1 MDIEVSARTLREV
14 EFREKLRGYNQDDVD
29 EFLERAAAGV
39 ELLHD
44 RLRQAME
51 RAMRAEQRV
60 ADLPDDD
67 DALRRT
73 LVLAQRTADMAVK
86 ESQQQARETIVNAQ
100 NEARAMVTEAEERAR
115 RTTEEAERDL
125 REELVRLEKAR
136 QQLHKDIILLERHVE
151 EERSRMRAALANA
164 AAWVDQNLS
173 GMAPPPSLSEVD
185 VPAPPPAPPRGPS
198 REGSEADR
206 SDGDSTDEAERG
218 SGGHHGG
225 EHHGGEHHGGEQAP
239 SEEGR
244 PFVGAGAGAPN
255 APNAPDAPSAPSA
268 PGDAGPYERQH
279 GAGGGIFDAEQ
290 WEGTS
295 EDNPTRIIR
304 VQGSAGRYA
313 PTRVIR
319 GEDPHGGRGQ
329 V

>member
-51 RAMRAEQRV
+51 RAMRAEQR
-60 ADLPDDD
+60 ASDLPDDD

-86 ESQQQARETIVNAQ
+86 ESQQQARETLVKAQ
-100 NEARAMVTEAEERAR
+100 TEARTMVVEAEERAR

-125 REELVRLEKAR
+125 REELVRLESAR

-173 GMAPPPSLSEVD
+173 AMASPPPLSDVD
-185 VPAPPPAPPRGPS
+185 VPAPMPQSQEPSEDGFDGDGGGDPDSGVVAEGSAEDGRPPVVVGVGAPPGGAPQGGAPPGGAGPQ
-198 REGSEADR
+198 
-206 SDGDSTDEAERG
+206 ERPPGAG
-218 SGGHHGG
+218 SG
-225 EHHGGEHHGGEQAP
+225 
-239 SEEGR
+239 
-244 PFVGAGAGAPN
+244 V
-255 APNAPDAPSAPSA
+255 
-268 PGDAGPYERQH
+268 
-279 GAGGGIFDAEQ
+279 FDAEQ
-290 WEGTS
+290 WESTN

-304 VQGSAGRYA
+304 VQGSAGQHT
-313 PTRVIR
+313 PTRVVK
-319 GEDPHGGRGQ
+319 GQGPPGGRGQ

>member
-44 RLRQAME
+44 RLRLAME

-60 ADLPDDD
+60 SDLPDDD

-86 ESQQQARETIVNAQ
+86 ESQQQARETLVNAQ
-100 NEARAMVTEAEERAR
+100 TEARTMVVDAEERAR

-125 REELVRLEKAR
+125 REELIRLESAR
-136 QQLHKDIILLERHVE
+136 QQLHKDIILLEQHVE

-173 GMAPPPSLSEVD
+173 AMAPPPPLSDVD
-185 VPAPPPAPPRGPS
+185 VPAPPPHSTEPPE
-198 REGSEADR
+198 EGFN
-206 SDGDSTDEAERG
+206 GD
-218 SGGHHGG
+218 GG
-225 EHHGGEHHGGEQAP
+225 EPDSGVV
-239 SEEGR
+239 EEGPAEDDR
-244 PFVGAGAGAPN
+244 PPVVVGIGGP
-255 APNAPDAPSAPSA
+255 PSDAP
-268 PGDAGPYERQH
+268 PGDAGPQERPP
-279 GAGGGIFDAEQ
+279 GPGGGVFDAEQ
-290 WEGTS
+290 WESTN

-304 VQGSAGRYA
+304 VQGAAGQHA

-319 GEDPHGGRGQ
+319 GQGPAGGRGQ

>member
-51 RAMRAEQRV
+51 RAMRAEQR
-60 ADLPDDD
+60 ASDLPDDD

-100 NEARAMVTEAEERAR
+100 NESRAMVTEAEERAR

-125 REELVRLEKAR
+125 REELMRLESAR
-136 QQLHKDIILLERHVE
+136 QQLHQDIILLERHVE

-173 GMAPPPSLSEVD
+173 AMAPPPALSEVD
-185 VPAPPPAPPRGPS
+185 VPAPPQPP
-198 REGSEADR
+198 
-206 SDGDSTDEAERG
+206 
-218 SGGHHGG
+218 
-225 EHHGGEHHGGEQAP
+225 QAP
-239 SEEGR
+239 SEDGHDGDGLDGDGGGDAGQVGVDQDPVEEGR
-244 PFVGAGAGAPN
+244 PPVSVGAGSP
-255 APNAPDAPSAPSA
+255 APD
-268 PGDAGPYERQH
+268 GVGTQERPQ

-290 WEGTS
+290 WEGAS

-304 VQGSAGRYA
+304 VQGSAGQHA

-319 GEDPHGGRGQ
+319 GQGPTGGHGQ

>member
-60 ADLPDDD
+60 SDLPDDD

-86 ESQQQARETIVNAQ
+86 ESQQQARETLVNAQ
-100 NEARAMVTEAEERAR
+100 TEARTMVVEAEERAR
-115 RTTEEAERDL
+115 STTEEAERDL
-125 REELVRLEKAR
+125 REELVRLESAR

-173 GMAPPPSLSEVD
+173 AMAPPPPLSDVD
-185 VPAPPPAPPRGPS
+185 VPAPPPDSTEPPEEGFKGDSGEPDSGVVEDGPADDDRPPIVVGIGGPPGDAPP
-198 REGSEADR
+198 
-206 SDGDSTDEAERG
+206 
-218 SGGHHGG
+218 
-225 EHHGGEHHGGEQAP
+225 
-239 SEEGR
+239 
-244 PFVGAGAGAPN
+244 AGAGPQER
-255 APNAPDAPSAPSA
+255 P
-268 PGDAGPYERQH
+268 PGA
-279 GAGGGIFDAEQ
+279 AGGVFDAEQ
-290 WEGTS
+290 WDSTN

-304 VQGSAGRYA
+304 VQGSAGQHA

-319 GEDPHGGRGQ
+319 GEGPTGGRGQ

>member
-86 ESQQQARETIVNAQ
+86 ESQQQARETIMNAQ

-125 REELVRLEKAR
+125 REELVRLESAR
-136 QQLHKDIILLERHVE
+136 QQLHKDIIVLERHVE
-151 EERSRMRAALANA
+151 EERGRMRAALANA

-173 GMAPPPSLSEVD
+173 GMAPPPSLSEVE
-185 VPAPPPAPPRGPS
+185 VPAPPAPPRGPS
-198 REGSEADR
+198 REGFDKDGF
-206 SDGDSTDEAERG
+206 DGDRTDEPEQG
-218 SGGHHGG
+218 
-225 EHHGGEHHGGEQAP
+225 GGEQAP
-239 SEEGR
+239 AEEGR
-244 PFVGAGAGAPN
+244 PFVGAGTGAAS
-255 APNAPDAPSAPSA
+255 APTAPSGPAVPTAPR
-268 PGDAGPYERQH
+268 DAGPQDRPP

-290 WEGTS
+290 WEASS

-313 PTRVIR
+313 PARVVR
-319 GEDPHGGRGQ
+319 GEGPAEGRGQ

>member
-1 MDIEVSARTLREV
+1 MDIEVSARTLRAV

-60 ADLPDDD
+60 SDLPDDD

-100 NEARAMVTEAEERAR
+100 TEARTMVTEAEERAR

-125 REELVRLEKAR
+125 REELVRLESAR
-136 QQLHKDIILLERHVE
+136 QQLHQDIVLLERHVE
-151 EERSRMRAALANA
+151 EERGRMRAALANA

-173 GMAPPPSLSEVD
+173 AMAPPPPLSEVD
-185 VPAPPPAPPRGPS
+185 VPAPPPPPHGPS
-198 REGSEADR
+198 EDGF
-206 SDGDSTDEAERG
+206 DGDRVDGDGAGDSQP
-218 SGGHHGG
+218 GGVGQG
-225 EHHGGEHHGGEQAP
+225 PAD
-239 SEEGR
+239 EGR
-244 PFVGAGAGAPN
+244 PPVPVGTGGGAPSGVG
-255 APNAPDAPSAPSA
+255 PHERPPE
-268 PGDAGPYERQH
+268 PGS
-279 GAGGGIFDAEQ
+279 GIFDAEQ
-290 WEGTS
+290 WEGAS

-304 VQGSAGRYA
+304 VQGSAGQYA
-313 PTRVIR
+313 PTRVIK
-319 GEDPHGGRGQ
+319 GQGPAGGPEQ

>member
-60 ADLPDDD
+60 SDLPDDD

-86 ESQQQARETIVNAQ
+86 ESQQQARETLVNAQ
-100 NEARAMVTEAEERAR
+100 TEARAMVVEAEERAR

-125 REELVRLEKAR
+125 REELIRLENAR
-136 QQLHKDIILLERHVE
+136 QQLHKDILLLERHLE
-151 EERSRMRAALANA
+151 EERGRMRAALANA
-164 AAWVDQNLS
+164 ASWVDQNLS
-173 GMAPPPSLSEVD
+173 AMAPPPPLSEVD
-185 VPAPPPAPPRGPS
+185 VPAPPPS
-198 REGSEADR
+198 REPSEDGF
-206 SDGDSTDEAERG
+206 DGDG
-218 SGGHHGG
+218 GG
-225 EHHGGEHHGGEQAP
+225 EPDPGIAAEGPAEDDRPPVVVGIGGAP
-239 SEEGR
+239 TGSHPG
-244 PFVGAGAGAPN
+244 GAGAQER
-255 APNAPDAPSAPSA
+255 PS
-268 PGDAGPYERQH
+268 
-279 GAGGGIFDAEQ
+279 GAGSGVFDAEQ
-290 WEGTS
+290 WEGAS

-304 VQGSAGRYA
+304 VQGAAGQHT

-319 GEDPHGGRGQ
+319 GQGPQGGRGQ

>member
-100 NEARAMVTEAEERAR
+100 NEARAMVTEAEERAQ

-125 REELVRLEKAR
+125 RQELVRLENAR
-136 QQLHKDIILLERHVE
+136 QQLHKDIIILERHVE
-151 EERSRMRAALANA
+151 EERTRMRAALANA

-173 GMAPPPSLSEVD
+173 GMAPPPSLSDVD
-185 VPAPPPAPPRGPS
+185 VPAPPPPARGSS
-198 REGSEADR
+198 REGREGREGIDR
-206 SDGDSTDEAERG
+206 DGFDGDRMDDAEHG
-218 SGGHHGG
+218 GGHQG
-225 EHHGGEHHGGEQAP
+225 P
-239 SEEGR
+239 TEEGR
-244 PFVGAGAGAPN
+244 PFVGAGTGGAGAPSS
-255 APNAPDAPSAPSA
+255 PSAPSA
-268 PGDAGPYERQH
+268 PSSPSAPSDAGRYEHQP

-290 WEGTS
+290 WEGAS

-313 PTRVIR
+313 PTHVVR
-319 GEDPHGGRGQ
+319 GEGPAGGRGQ

>member
-39 ELLHD
+39 DLLHD

-60 ADLPDDD
+60 SDLPDDD

-86 ESQQQARETIVNAQ
+86 ESQQQARETLVNAQ
-100 NEARAMVTEAEERAR
+100 TEARTMVVEAEERAR

-125 REELVRLEKAR
+125 REELVRLESAR

-173 GMAPPPSLSEVD
+173 AMAPPPPLSEVD
-185 VPAPPPAPPRGPS
+185 VPAPPPQPNGAPEEGFNGDGGEPESGVEEGPA
-198 REGSEADR
+198 EDDR
-206 SDGDSTDEAERG
+206 PPIVVG
-218 SGGHHGG
+218 SGGP
-225 EHHGGEHHGGEQAP
+225 P
-239 SEEGR
+239 SG
-244 PFVGAGAGAPN
+244 PPPGGAGPQ
-255 APNAPDAPSAPSA
+255 
-268 PGDAGPYERQH
+268 ERPPE
-279 GAGGGIFDAEQ
+279 AGGGVFDAEQ
-290 WEGTS
+290 WESTN

-304 VQGSAGRYA
+304 VQGSAGQHT
-313 PTRVIR
+313 PTRAIR
-319 GEDPHGGRGQ
+319 DEGPTGGRGQ

>member
-60 ADLPDDD
+60 SDLPDDD

-86 ESQQQARETIVNAQ
+86 ESQQQARETLVNAQ
-100 NEARAMVTEAEERAR
+100 TEARTMVVEAEERAR

-125 REELVRLEKAR
+125 REELVRLESAR
-136 QQLHKDIILLERHVE
+136 QQLHKDIILLDRHVE

-173 GMAPPPSLSEVD
+173 AMAPPPPLSDVD
-185 VPAPPPAPPRGPS
+185 VPAPPPHSTEPPEEGFNGDGGEPDSGVVEEGPADDDRPPIVVGIGGPQGDAPP
-198 REGSEADR
+198 
-206 SDGDSTDEAERG
+206 
-218 SGGHHGG
+218 
-225 EHHGGEHHGGEQAP
+225 
-239 SEEGR
+239 
-244 PFVGAGAGAPN
+244 AGAGPQER
-255 APNAPDAPSAPSA
+255 P
-268 PGDAGPYERQH
+268 PG
-279 GAGGGIFDAEQ
+279 GAGGVFDAEQ
-290 WEGTS
+290 WESTN

-304 VQGSAGRYA
+304 VQGSAGQHA

-319 GEDPHGGRGQ
+319 GEGPAGGRGQ

>member
-51 RAMRAEQRV
+51 RAMRAEQR
-60 ADLPDDD
+60 ASDLPDDD

-86 ESQQQARETIVNAQ
+86 ESQQQARETLVNAQ
-100 NEARAMVTEAEERAR
+100 TEARAMVTEAEERAR
-115 RTTEEAERDL
+115 RTTEEAERYL
-125 REELVRLEKAR
+125 REELARLESAR
-136 QQLHKDIILLERHVE
+136 QQLHQDITLLERHVE

-173 GMAPPPSLSEVD
+173 AMAPPPALSEVD
-185 VPAPPPAPPRGPS
+185 VPAPPQPP
-198 REGSEADR
+198 
-206 SDGDSTDEAERG
+206 
-218 SGGHHGG
+218 
-225 EHHGGEHHGGEQAP
+225 QAP
-239 SEEGR
+239 SEDGHDGDGFDGDGGGDASQASVDQDPAEEGR
-244 PFVGAGAGAPN
+244 PPISVGAGGP
-255 APNAPDAPSAPSA
+255 APD
-268 PGDAGPYERQH
+268 GVETEERPQ
-279 GAGGGIFDAEQ
+279 GAGGGIFDADQ
-290 WEGTS
+290 WEGAS

-304 VQGSAGRYA
+304 VQGSAGQHA
-313 PTRVIR
+313 PTRLIR
-319 GEDPHGGRGQ
+319 GQGPTGGRGQ

>member
-86 ESQQQARETIVNAQ
+86 ESQQQARETIMNAQ

-125 REELVRLEKAR
+125 REELVRLESAR

-151 EERSRMRAALANA
+151 EERGRMRAALANA

-173 GMAPPPSLSEVD
+173 AMAPPPSLSEVD
-185 VPAPPPAPPRGPS
+185 VPPPAPPRGPS
-198 REGSEADR
+198 REGLDKDGV
-206 SDGDSTDEAERG
+206 DGDRTDEPGQG
-218 SGGHHGG
+218 SG
-225 EHHGGEHHGGEQAP
+225 EQGPA
-239 SEEGR
+239 EEGQ
-244 PFVGAGAGAPN
+244 PFVGVGTGAPST
-255 APNAPDAPSAPSA
+255 PDAPHAPR
-268 PGDAGPYERQH
+268 DAGPQDRQP

-290 WEGTS
+290 WEGAS

-304 VQGSAGRYA
+304 VQGSAGQHA

-319 GEDPHGGRGQ
+319 GEGPAGGRGQ

>member
-60 ADLPDDD
+60 SDLPDDD

-86 ESQQQARETIVNAQ
+86 ESQQQARETLANAQ
-100 NEARAMVTEAEERAR
+100 SEARSMVTEAEERAR

-125 REELVRLEKAR
+125 REELIRLESAR
-136 QQLHKDIILLERHVE
+136 QQLHQDIILLERHVE
-151 EERSRMRAALANA
+151 EERGRMRAALANA

-173 GMAPPPSLSEVD
+173 AMAPPPPLSDVD
-185 VPAPPPAPPRGPS
+185 VPAPTAPPAPPPGPS
-198 REGSEADR
+198 DDGFDGDGLDGDGEADA
-206 SDGDSTDEAERG
+206 DQGGAEQG
-218 SGGHHGG
+218 P
-225 EHHGGEHHGGEQAP
+225 A
-239 SEEGR
+239 EEGR
-244 PFVGAGAGAPN
+244 PPVPVGMGGAGAP
-255 APNAPDAPSAPSA
+255 S
-268 PGDAGPYERQH
+268 
-279 GAGGGIFDAEQ
+279 GAGREDRPPGAGSGIFDAEQ
-290 WEGTS
+290 WEGAS

-304 VQGSAGRYA
+304 VQGSAGEHA

-319 GEDPHGGRGQ
+319 GQGPTGGRGQ

>member
-60 ADLPDDD
+60 SDLPDDD

-86 ESQQQARETIVNAQ
+86 ESQQQARETIMNAQ

-115 RTTEEAERDL
+115 RTTEDAERDL
-125 REELVRLEKAR
+125 REELVRLENAR
-136 QQLHKDIILLERHVE
+136 KQLHNDIVLLERHVE
-151 EERSRMRAALANA
+151 EERGRMRAALANA
-164 AAWVDQNLS
+164 ASWVDQNLS
-173 GMAPPPSLSEVD
+173 AMAPPPPLSEVD
-185 VPAPPPAPPRGPS
+185 VPAPPGPAHRPS
-198 REGSEADR
+198 EDGF
-206 SDGDSTDEAERG
+206 DGDD
-218 SGGHHGG
+218 GGQADHGG
-225 EHHGGEHHGGEQAP
+225 ADQGGAELRPTEGGRQAAGVRTGGTGAP
-239 SEEGR
+239 SDVGPEER
-244 PFVGAGAGAPN
+244 PP
-255 APNAPDAPSAPSA
+255 
-268 PGDAGPYERQH
+268 

-304 VQGSAGRYA
+304 VQGSAGQYA
-313 PTRVIR
+313 PTRVIK
-319 GEDPHGGRGQ
+319 GQGPAGGPGQ

>member
-51 RAMRAEQRV
+51 RAMRAEQR
-60 ADLPDDD
+60 ASDLPDDD

-86 ESQQQARETIVNAQ
+86 ESQQQARETLANAQ
-100 NEARAMVTEAEERAR
+100 SEARSMVTEAEERAR

-125 REELVRLEKAR
+125 REELIRLESAR
-136 QQLHKDIILLERHVE
+136 QQLHQDIIVLERHVE
-151 EERSRMRAALANA
+151 EERGRMRAALANA

-173 GMAPPPSLSEVD
+173 AMAPPPSLSDVD
-185 VPAPPPAPPRGPS
+185 VPAPPAPAAPPPGPS
-198 REGSEADR
+198 DDS
-206 SDGDSTDEAERG
+206 SDGDGLEGDGLEGDGLEGDGGADADQGGAEQG
-218 SGGHHGG
+218 PG
-225 EHHGGEHHGGEQAP
+225 EG
-239 SEEGR
+239 GR
-244 PFVGAGAGAPN
+244 PPVPVGMGGAGAPSGVGRDDR
-255 APNAPDAPSAPSA
+255 P
-268 PGDAGPYERQH
+268 Q
-279 GAGGGIFDAEQ
+279 GGGSGIFDAEQ
-290 WEGTS
+290 WEGAS

-304 VQGSAGRYA
+304 VQGSAGQHA

-319 GEDPHGGRGQ
+319 GQGPTGGRGQ

>member
-29 EFLERAAAGV
+29 EFLERAASGV

-60 ADLPDDD
+60 SDLPDDD

-86 ESQQQARETIVNAQ
+86 ESQQQARETLVNAQ
-100 NEARAMVTEAEERAR
+100 AQARTMVVEAEERAR

-125 REELVRLEKAR
+125 REELVRLESAR
-136 QQLHKDIILLERHVE
+136 QQLHKDITLLEHHVE

-164 AAWVDQNLS
+164 ATWVDHNLS
-173 GMAPPPSLSEVD
+173 AMAPPPPLSDVD
-185 VPAPPPAPPRGPS
+185 IPAPPAQSRGSSEDGFDGDGGGEPESGVVDDGPAEDERPPVVVGVGGPPGGAPPGGAGPQ
-198 REGSEADR
+198 
-206 SDGDSTDEAERG
+206 ERPPGPG
-218 SGGHHGG
+218 SG
-225 EHHGGEHHGGEQAP
+225 
-239 SEEGR
+239 
-244 PFVGAGAGAPN
+244 V
-255 APNAPDAPSAPSA
+255 
-268 PGDAGPYERQH
+268 
-279 GAGGGIFDAEQ
+279 FDAEQ
-290 WEGTS
+290 WESTN

-304 VQGSAGRYA
+304 VQGSAGQHT

-319 GEDPHGGRGQ
+319 GQGPAGGREQ

>member
-51 RAMRAEQRV
+51 RAMRAEQR
-60 ADLPDDD
+60 ASDLPDDD

-86 ESQQQARETIVNAQ
+86 ESQQQARETLVNAQ
-100 NEARAMVTEAEERAR
+100 TEARAMVVEAEEHAR

-125 REELVRLEKAR
+125 REELIRLESAR

-151 EERSRMRAALANA
+151 EERSRMRSALANA
-164 AAWVDQNLS
+164 AAWVDQNVS
-173 GMAPPPSLSEVD
+173 AMVPPPSLSEID
-185 VPAPPPAPPRGPS
+185 VPAPPPASRGPS
-198 REGSEADR
+198 DDGV
-206 SDGDSTDEAERG
+206 DGDGGAEPDSGAIDEGPAED
-218 SGGHHGG
+218 
-225 EHHGGEHHGGEQAP
+225 E
-239 SEEGR
+239 R
-244 PFVGAGAGAPN
+244 PPVVVGAGGPQH
-255 APNAPDAPSAPSA
+255 DAP
-268 PGDAGPYERQH
+268 PGTAGPQERPP
-279 GAGGGIFDAEQ
+279 GAGSGVFDAEQ
-290 WEGTS
+290 WESTN
-295 EDNPTRIIR
+295 EDNPTRVIR
-304 VQGSAGRYA
+304 VQGSAGQHS

-319 GEDPHGGRGQ
+319 GQGPPGDRGQ

>member
-51 RAMRAEQRV
+51 RAMRSEQRV
-60 ADLPDDD
+60 SDLPDDD

-86 ESQQQARETIVNAQ
+86 ESQQQARETLVHAQ
-100 NEARAMVTEAEERAR
+100 TEARSMVVEAEERAR

-125 REELVRLEKAR
+125 REELIRLESAR

-151 EERSRMRAALANA
+151 EERSRMRSALANA
-164 AAWVDQNLS
+164 AAWVDQNVS
-173 GMAPPPSLSEVD
+173 AMVPPPALSEID
-185 VPAPPPAPPRGPS
+185 VPAPPPASRG
-198 REGSEADR
+198 
-206 SDGDSTDEAERG
+206 T
-218 SGGHHGG
+218 
-225 EHHGGEHHGGEQAP
+225 
-239 SEEGR
+239 SEEGGDADGGAEPDSGVVEEGPADDDR
-244 PFVGAGAGAPN
+244 PPVAVGAGGPPSGAPPAGAGPQEH
-255 APNAPDAPSAPSA
+255 PS
-268 PGDAGPYERQH
+268 
-279 GAGGGIFDAEQ
+279 GAGSGVFDAEQ
-290 WEGTS
+290 WESTN
-295 EDNPTRIIR
+295 EDNPTRVIR
-304 VQGSAGRYA
+304 VQGSAGQHA
-313 PTRVIR
+313 PTRVIK
-319 GEDPHGGRGQ
+319 GQGPPQGRGQ

>member
-86 ESQQQARETIVNAQ
+86 ESQQQARETIMNAQ

-125 REELVRLEKAR
+125 REELVRLENAR

-151 EERSRMRAALANA
+151 EERGRMRAALANA

-173 GMAPPPSLSEVD
+173 GMAPPPSLSEVE
-185 VPAPPPAPPRGPS
+185 VPVPPAPPRGPS
-198 REGSEADR
+198 REGSDR
-206 SDGDSTDEAERG
+206 EGFEGDRTDEPDQ
-218 SGGHHGG
+218 
-225 EHHGGEHHGGEQAP
+225 GGEQGPA
-239 SEEGR
+239 EEGR
-244 PFVGAGAGAPN
+244 PFVGAGT
-255 APNAPDAPSAPSA
+255 SAPSA
-268 PGDAGPYERQH
+268 PAAPTGPAAPTDPRDGGPHDPQP

-295 EDNPTRIIR
+295 DDNPTRIIR

-313 PTRVIR
+313 PTRVVR
-319 GEDPHGGRGQ
+319 GEGPEGGRGQ